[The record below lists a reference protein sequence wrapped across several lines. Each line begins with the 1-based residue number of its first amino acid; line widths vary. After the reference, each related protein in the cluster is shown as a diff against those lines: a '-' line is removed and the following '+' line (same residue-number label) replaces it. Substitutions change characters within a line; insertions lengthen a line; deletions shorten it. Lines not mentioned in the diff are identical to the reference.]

1 MVISKQTS
9 PYEYDLVI
17 IGGGP
22 SGSTVASF
30 VRKFNPSM
38 RVLILEKE
46 KFPRDHV
53 GESQLP
59 GCSAVLAEIGAW
71 DKVEAQN
78 FPVKIGATYTWGRDN
93 ESWEFDFYP
102 VDQFEVRARPEK
114 YEGQRLSTAFQVD
127 RAIYDDLLLRHAE
140 ELGAE
145 VREQIRVD
153 EVLRDGDRVTGLRL
167 SDGSTVTAK
176 HYIDASGNVAIL
188 RRALEIPIWTPK
200 ALQNIAVWNYFQ
212 NPKWGEKIGVGATRV
227 QVRSIPWGW
236 LWFIPLGPTRVST
249 GLVTPAAH
257 YKATGKSPEELYYES
272 IPMSPE
278 IKELMEG
285 AVAEGACQTTKD
297 WSFLSDR
304 IVGEN
309 WFLVGEAVGFADPIL
324 AAGMT
329 IAHNSA
335 KDLACTILEIER
347 GQLDAKWLRKRYNER
362 TRTNIR
368 QHIQF
373 AEFWYAAN
381 GCFTDLREHCQ
392 DIAREAGLSL
402 SPQEAWRWLSQ
413 GGFVTEVPGKAE
425 LGSFDLGLTK
435 SLIELFGEDG
445 QPIEYEIDK
454 NNVFD
459 LNLEGASCVRLG
471 FPENGRIRVERAF
484 ERDGKQLLLFNFF
497 KLAFTA
503 LLQSND
509 LSQIMQFMRMTLQS
523 SGVKPDAMTGLF
535 HQGMMAIE
543 AMIAEGWVKASLDR
557 TKPTLQRR
565 STGNVLRSTD
575 DWKPHAE
582 AKTKTVSNPK
592 GSS

>member
-1 MVISKQTS
+1 MISKPTGAAH
-9 PYEYDLVI
+9 YDLVI

-22 SGSTVASF
+22 SGSTVASLA
-30 VRKFNPSM
+30 RKYNPSL

-59 GCSAVLAEIGAW
+59 GVSSVLAEMGVW
-71 DKVEAQN
+71 DTVEAAG
-78 FPVKIGATYTWGRDN
+78 FPVKIGASYTWGREN

-102 VDQFEVRARPEK
+102 VDRFEVRPRPER
-114 YEGQRLSTAFQVD
+114 YEGQRLRTAFQVD
-127 RAIYDDLLLRHAE
+127 RAAYDDILLRHAE
-140 ELGAE
+140 GLGTE
-145 VREQIRVD
+145 VREQTKVD
-153 EVLRDGDRVTGLRL
+153 EVMREGDRVTGLRL
-167 SDGSTVTAK
+167 SDGSTVTGT
-176 HYIDASGNVAIL
+176 HYVDASGNVAIL
-188 RRALEIPIWTPK
+188 RRAMEIPIWTPK
-200 ALQNIAVWNYFQ
+200 ALQNIAIWNYFQ

-257 YKATGKSPEELYYES
+257 YKSTGKTTEELYYES
-272 IPMSPE
+272 IAMSPE

-285 AVAEGACQTTKD
+285 AEAEGACQTTKD

-347 GQLDAKWLRKRYNER
+347 GELSADWLRQRYNDR

-392 DIAREAGLSL
+392 QIAREAGLSL

-413 GGFVTEVPGKAE
+413 GGFVTESPGKAQF
-425 LGSFDLGLTK
+425 GSFDLSLSK
-435 SLIELFGEDG
+435 SLVELWGEDG
-445 QPIEYEIDK
+445 GTIEFAIDR
-454 NNVFD
+454 NNVFE
-459 LNLEGASCVRLG
+459 LNLDGATMTQMG
-471 FPENGRIRVERAF
+471 FPDTGRIRTELAMTR
-484 ERDGKQLLLFNFF
+484 EGKTLLLHGYFR
-497 KLAFTA
+497 AVYTS
-503 LLQSND
+503 LLRTRD
-509 LSQIMQFMRMTLQS
+509 LGEFMTLTRAELQRG
-523 SGVKPDAMTGLF
+523 GVAPQDMNPAF
-535 HQGMMAIE
+535 HQAMMALE
-543 AMIAEGWVKASLDR
+543 SMISEGWVRASFDR

-565 STGNVLRSTD
+565 ADGQTVWDPSE
-575 DWKPHAE
+575 WKRHAD
-582 AKTKTVSNPK
+582 ARTQTISNPK